1 MSFDVAKR
9 SLLSKLA
16 AGIDFSPKGSIDA
29 PIVHLVDFVNDLPDF
44 VTTSS
49 CSGRISVF
57 RDEKSTKG
65 IQWIL
70 VVHGAITT
78 EQLRNAVIGQDFGTA
93 GKHLVVMKCEGFIL
107 HVRCRNL
114 ECGRRLHQI
123 AMGCGFRESGLS
135 VGQKMRV
142 QLAIR
147 TTAYG
152 LELPI
157 ATGNHLLL
165 DDVALEIIVS
175 EANRRLRCNFARTD
189 RMLSAM
195 KREYLWPSVVVRN
208 LPDHQ
213 IQRWGH
219 SSAAFN
225 DCGHVIVG
233 GYGVEV
239 DVSAS
244 GAPSSDRQHSTR
256 KLSNVCYEKAD
267 ASSKLFNLKEADNVV
282 NDYFMH
288 AAVSEFKFAGL
299 PFLAVSGGRDS
310 PQKALKILRIYK
322 MRDNENHLNS
332 TSNGSNVDM
341 ECMSHTESGD
351 IPLPRWGHTL
361 TALGS
366 DSNHFLL
373 FGGRDEKQAFGD
385 AYLLTLCHQHVGSQS
400 SQIDAIILHF
410 IWCKIPSQDALSAA
424 VSTVPSSRF
433 FHAACYYSM
442 TDHETHKIEGSFLD
456 VCPYATVL
464 IHGGLLSLEDPVT
477 CGHCYVL
484 NVRTGTW
491 TTLLNITSGNSNK
504 NIEGTTESCDQSTEA
519 FTESPDTH
527 SDSIPPVKRDNAS
540 SDTTSV
546 TEVEVGV
553 HNTRVGT
560 FFRRFGHTITDVGYK
575 TLIVAGGVAF
585 EGAAAA
591 VDGDDDGDGAGEQ
604 RGLNNDNLYEGV
616 CVIDIQSNDDATL
629 CGSTR
634 EMNVLTNS
642 TDNIQD
648 NKVYLQGLEIE
659 SEQKANLLPCSDCR
673 CHHTAVY
680 KKDIKALHLLGG
692 GALCM
697 SFGAHYC
704 SSVVLQISSTSQT
717 LNSSEDGLYSN
728 EERSRL
734 SDTPYT
740 ADIDT
745 ASTANIDPPTVVLLV
760 PNSRVKLVKT
770 FLENQPICWFDKK
783 RRITMSEVAV
793 EDIVYLDM
801 KDIDICENDFIAYD
815 KKIRLDKVKEKK
827 GKCNDVS
834 KEAVKLLTGV
844 DLDEALERKTEEKE
858 VDKEKEVQN
867 EKEKEKG
874 SVSSTEYMAVPIVSS
889 LANILLSGSKG
900 LTTANQID
908 LCLCLG
914 YTYFDLNSTLKNNFS
929 IKLGYQNVKVSKRLC
944 ASGYRKADEYLEG
957 VVRDLGLDS
966 TASLNY
972 PRKYEIVGNVL
983 MIPEDALVGPVWEVI
998 LPEPCSDTATR
1009 SLLDAAI
1016 GERMLLLL
1024 LHQSHIILCN
1034 HYAFD
1039 SNLSLTANVYV
1050 DHLFVRKIL

>member
-29 PIVHLVDFVNDLPDF
+29 PVVQLVDFVNELPDF

-57 RDEKSTKG
+57 RDENSTKG

-78 EQLRNAVIGQDFGTA
+78 EQLRNAVIGQDFDTA

-135 VGQKMRV
+135 VGQKMKV

-165 DDVALEIIVS
+165 DDVALAIIVS

-189 RMLSAM
+189 RLLSAM
-195 KREYLWPSVVVRN
+195 KREYLWPSLVVRN

-233 GYGVEV
+233 GYGIEV
-239 DVSAS
+239 DISAS

-267 ASSKLFNLKEADNVV
+267 ASSKLFNLKKAGNVE

-310 PQKALKILRIYK
+310 PQKALQILRIYK
-322 MRDNENHLNS
+322 MRDDENHLNS
-332 TSNGSNVDM
+332 TSDGINLKL

-366 DSNHFLL
+366 ESNHFLL

-385 AYLLTLCHQHVGSQS
+385 AYLLTLCHQHLGSQS
-400 SQIDAIILHF
+400 SDENAIILHF
-410 IWCKIPSQDALSAA
+410 IWCKIPFPDALSAA

-442 TDHETHKIEGSFLD
+442 TDQLAEIHKVEGSFLD
-456 VCPYATVL
+456 VCPYAVVL

-504 NIEGTTESCDQSTEA
+504 NIEGTTESWNQSTEA
-519 FTESPDTH
+519 FNESPDTH
-527 SDSIPPVKRDNAS
+527 SDTIPPVKKDNAS

-546 TEVEVGV
+546 TKVEGN
-553 HNTRVGT
+553 NTRAGAV
-560 FFRRFGHTITDVGYK
+560 FRRFGHTITDVGYK
-575 TLIVAGGVAF
+575 TLILAGGVAF
-585 EGAAAA
+585 EGTAAA
-591 VDGDDDGDGAGEQ
+591 VDGDDDGDGDGER
-604 RGLNNDNLYEGV
+604 RGGNTDNLYEGV

-629 CGSTR
+629 CGSIR
-634 EMNVLTNS
+634 EMNVLINS
-642 TDNIQD
+642 TDNKQD

-659 SEQKANLLPCSDCR
+659 SEQKSNLLPCSDCR

-680 KKDIKALHLLGG
+680 KKDIKTLHLLGG

-704 SSVVLQISSTSQT
+704 SSVALQIYSTSQT
-717 LNSSEDGLYSN
+717 LNTSEDGLYSN
-728 EERSRL
+728 EEISRL

-740 ADIDT
+740 ADINT
-745 ASTANIDPPTVVLLV
+745 VSTANIDPPTVVLLV
-760 PNSRVKLVKT
+760 PNSRVKLVKN

-783 RRITMSEVAV
+783 RRIAISEVAV
-793 EDIVYLDM
+793 DDIVHLDM
-801 KDIDICENDFIAYD
+801 KDINLCENDFIAYD
-815 KKIRLDKVKEKK
+815 EKIRLDKVKEKK
-827 GKCNDVS
+827 GKRNDIS
-834 KEAVKLLTGV
+834 KEAVKLLTGL
-844 DLDEALERKTEEKE
+844 DLEEALEKKT
-858 VDKEKEVQN
+858 KEKEVVK
-867 EKEKEKG
+867 EKEKEIE
-874 SVSSTEYMAVPIVSS
+874 SASSTEYMAVPIVSS
-889 LANILLSGSKG
+889 LATILLSGSKG
-900 LTTANQID
+900 LTTANQSD

-914 YTYFDLNSTLKNNFS
+914 YTYFDLSSTLKKNFS

-957 VVRDLGLDS
+957 VVRELGLDS

-972 PRKYEIVGNVL
+972 PRKYEIVGSIL
-983 MIPEDALVGPVWEVI
+983 MIPEDALVGPVWEAI
-998 LPEPCSDTATR
+998 LPESCSDTATR

-1016 GERMLLLL
+1016 GQRMLLSL
-1024 LHQSHIILCN
+1024 LHQSHIILGN
-1034 HYAFD
+1034 YYPFS
-1039 SNLSLTANVYV
+1039 SNFPLTANVHV
-1050 DHLFVRKIL
+1050 DHLFVKNIL

>member
-9 SLLSKLA
+9 SLLGKLA

-29 PIVHLVDFVNDLPDF
+29 PIVQLVDFVNDLPDF

-57 RDEKSTKG
+57 RDENSTKG

-78 EQLRNAVIGQDFGTA
+78 EQLRNAVIGQDFDTA

-157 ATGNHLLL
+157 ATGDQLLL

-189 RMLSAM
+189 RLLSAM
-195 KREYLWPSVVVRN
+195 KKEYLWPSVVVRN

-233 GYGVEV
+233 GYGIEV
-239 DVSAS
+239 DITAS
-244 GAPSSDRQHSTR
+244 RAPSSDRQHSTR

-267 ASSKLFNLKEADNVV
+267 ASSELFNIKKAGNVE

-310 PQKALKILRIYK
+310 PQKALQILRIYK
-322 MRDNENHLNS
+322 MKDNENHLNS
-332 TSNGSNVDM
+332 TSNGINSNL

-366 DSNHFLL
+366 KSNHFLL

-385 AYLLTLCHQHVGSQS
+385 AYLLTLCHQNLELQS
-400 SQIDAIILHF
+400 SHGNDIILQF
-410 IWCKIPSQDALSAA
+410 IWCEIPSPDTLSAA

-442 TDHETHKIEGSFLD
+442 TDQIPETHKVVGSFLD
-456 VCPYATVL
+456 VCPYAVVL

-491 TTLLNITSGNSNK
+491 TSLLNRTSGNSNK
-504 NIEGTTESCDQSTEA
+504 NIEGMTESWDQSTES
-519 FTESPDTH
+519 FIESPDTH
-527 SDSIPPVKRDNAS
+527 SDSLPPVKRDKAS
-540 SDTTSV
+540 SDMTSV
-546 TEVEVGV
+546 PKVEEQEE
-553 HNTRVGT
+553 HSTRAGT

-575 TLIVAGGVAF
+575 TLVLAGGVAF
-585 EGAAAA
+585 EGTAAS
-591 VDGDDDGDGAGEQ
+591 VNDDGDGEQ
-604 RGLNNDNLYEGV
+604 RGGKTDNLYEGV

-629 CGSTR
+629 CGSIR
-634 EMNVLTNS
+634 EINVLTNS
-642 TDNIQD
+642 TDSIQD

-659 SEQKANLLPCSDCR
+659 SEQKLNLLPCSDCR

-680 KKDIKALHLLGG
+680 KKDTKTLHLLGG

-704 SSVVLQISSTSQT
+704 SSVTLQISSTSQ
-717 LNSSEDGLYSN
+717 NSSLSEGKLYSY
-728 EERSRL
+728 EGTSRL

-740 ADIDT
+740 VNFDT
-745 ASTANIDPPTVVLLV
+745 VSTANIDPPTVVLLV

-770 FLENQPICWFDKK
+770 FLENQSICWFDKK
-783 RRITMSEVAV
+783 RRITISEVAV

-801 KDIDICENDFIAYD
+801 KDINLSEEDFIAYD
-815 KKIRLDKVKEKK
+815 EKIRLDKVKEKK
-827 GKCNDVS
+827 GKGNDVS
-834 KEAVKLLTGV
+834 TEAVKLLIGL
-844 DLDEALERKTEEKE
+844 DLEESLEKKIKEKDFEIEKE
-858 VDKEKEVQN
+858 VEKEKEVK
-867 EKEKEKG
+867 KEVENG
-874 SVSSTEYMAVPIVSS
+874 SVLSNEYMAVPIVTS
-889 LANILLSGSKG
+889 LATILLSGSRG
-900 LTTANQID
+900 LTTATQMD

-914 YTYFDLNSTLKNNFS
+914 YTYFNFNSTLKNNFS

-966 TASLNY
+966 TASQNY

-983 MIPEDALVGPVWEVI
+983 MIPEDALVGPVWETI

-1016 GERMLLLL
+1016 G
-1024 LHQSHIILCN
+1024 
-1034 HYAFD
+1034 
-1039 SNLSLTANVYV
+1039 
-1050 DHLFVRKIL
+1050 

>member
-9 SLLSKLA
+9 SLLGKLA

-29 PIVHLVDFVNDLPDF
+29 PIVQLVDFVNDLPDF

-57 RDEKSTKG
+57 RDENSTKG

-78 EQLRNAVIGQDFGTA
+78 EQLRNAVIGQDFDTA

-157 ATGNHLLL
+157 ATGNQLLL

-189 RMLSAM
+189 RLLSAM

-208 LPDHQ
+208 LPDYQ

-225 DCGHVIVG
+225 DCGHVIMG
-233 GYGVEV
+233 GYGIEV
-239 DVSAS
+239 DISAS
-244 GAPSSDRQHSTR
+244 GAPSGDRQHSTR
-256 KLSNVCYEKAD
+256 KLSNVCYEKPD
-267 ASSKLFNLKEADNVV
+267 ASSKLFNLKKAGNVE

-310 PQKALKILRIYK
+310 PQKALQILRVYK
-322 MRDNENHLNS
+322 MRDFENHLNS
-332 TSNGSNVDM
+332 TSNGINLNL
-341 ECMSHTESGD
+341 ECMSHKESGD
-351 IPLPRWGHTL
+351 IPLPRWGHTM

-366 DSNHFLL
+366 KSNHFLL

-385 AYLLTLCHQHVGSQS
+385 AYLLTLCHQNLELQS
-400 SQIDAIILHF
+400 SHQNDIILHF
-410 IWCKIPSQDALSAA
+410 IWCKIPSPDALSAA

-442 TDHETHKIEGSFLD
+442 TDQIPETHKVEGSFLD
-456 VCPYATVL
+456 VCPYAVVL

-491 TTLLNITSGNSNK
+491 TSLLNITSGNSNK
-504 NIEGTTESCDQSTEA
+504 NIEGTAESWEQSTEA

-527 SDSIPPVKRDNAS
+527 SDAAPPVKRDKAS

-546 TEVEVGV
+546 TKVEEYS
-553 HNTRVGT
+553 TRAGP
-560 FFRRFGHTITDVGYK
+560 FLRRFGHTITDVGYK
-575 TLIVAGGVAF
+575 TLILAGGVAF
-585 EGAAAA
+585 EGTAAA
-591 VDGDDDGDGAGEQ
+591 VNDDGDGEQ
-604 RGLNNDNLYEGV
+604 RGGNSDNLYEGV

-629 CGSTR
+629 CGSIR
-634 EMNVLTNS
+634 EINVLTNS

-648 NKVYLQGLEIE
+648 DKVYLQGLEIE
-659 SEQKANLLPCSDCR
+659 SEQKLNLLPCSDCR

-680 KKDIKALHLLGG
+680 KRDLKTLHLLGG

-704 SSVVLQISSTSQT
+704 SSVALQISSASQT
-717 LNSSEDGLYSN
+717 SNLSEDGLYCN
-728 EERSRL
+728 EGTSRL

-740 ADIDT
+740 ANLNT
-745 ASTANIDPPTVVLLV
+745 VSTANIDPPTVVLLV

-793 EDIVYLDM
+793 EDIVHLDM
-801 KDIDICENDFIAYD
+801 KNINLYKENFIAYD
-815 KKIRLDKVKEKK
+815 EKIRLDKVKEKK
-827 GKCNDVS
+827 GKGNDVS
-834 KEAVKLLTGV
+834 KEAIKLLTGL
-844 DLDEALERKTEEKE
+844 DLVESLAK
-858 VDKEKEVQN
+858 N
-867 EKEKEKG
+867 EKEKEVEKEKEKEKEVE
-874 SVSSTEYMAVPIVSS
+874 SVLSSEYMAVPIVTS
-889 LANILLSGSKG
+889 LATILLSGSRG
-900 LTTANQID
+900 LTTATQID

-914 YTYFDLNSTLKNNFS
+914 HTYFNLNSTSKNNFS

-983 MIPEDALVGPVWEVI
+983 MIPEDALVGPVWETI

-1016 GERMLLLL
+1016 G
-1024 LHQSHIILCN
+1024 
-1034 HYAFD
+1034 
-1039 SNLSLTANVYV
+1039 
-1050 DHLFVRKIL
+1050 